1 MTPESPGVRCAIVLG
16 GGRSSRM
23 GADKLEL
30 TVGNRS
36 LLQRACDASLGW
48 AARVIVASP
57 ARAGFPDQRVTF
69 VLEDPPFGGPVAGIA
84 AAVAALPGEAEE
96 VLLLAGDLADPHA
109 VVEALRAAP
118 LGVDG
123 VVLEDLDGWPQLLA
137 GRYRAEA
144 LRLAVEGAPALR
156 DLSVRRL
163 LGALDLARVAA
174 PPALV
179 QDVDTPSQARL
190 AGAELRNYDG
200 A

>member
-1 MTPESPGVRCAIVLG
+1 MTPESPRVRCAIVLG

-23 GADKLEL
+23 GTDKLEL

-36 LLQRACDASLGW
+36 LLQRTCDASLGW
-48 AARVIVASP
+48 ADQVIVASP
-57 ARAGFPDQRVTF
+57 VRAGFPDQRIAF

-109 VVEALRAAP
+109 VVEALRSAP
-118 LGVDG
+118 MGVDG
-123 VVLEDLDGWPQLLA
+123 VVLEDEEGWPQLLA
-137 GRYRAEA
+137 GRYRAAA
-144 LRLAVEGAPALR
+144 LRLAVGRAPALR
-156 DLSVRRL
+156 DVSVRRL
-163 LGALDLARVAA
+163 LGTLDLARVAA
-174 PPALV
+174 RPALV

-190 AGAELRNYDG
+190 AGAEFRNYDG